1 MSHACTCTRIVNF
14 TKRWKSLATG
24 SDEEMDVFYHILSG
38 AVLVVAVPVACCC
51 CDCANHYF
59 ALIVIVARVPQER
72 LRCAARPLAKRR
84 PRANFLSSQSTIGG
98 LTMNYQRFEF
108 TSGLS
113 V

>member
-72 LRCAARPLAKRR
+72 LRCAALPFGFFLLVASLLVQQHHESSLGERSRAKRNKR
-84 PRANFLSSQSTIGG
+84 
-98 LTMNYQRFEF
+98 
-108 TSGLS
+108 
-113 V
+113 